1 VLYVQSDLYS
11 SGVMLAGEGTDGEL
25 LSRCLSALLHDGQL
39 MEEVGRVIFRPGEQK
54 ANSVDPDNDCQER

>member
-1 VLYVQSDLYS
+1 
-11 SGVMLAGEGTDGEL
+11 MLAGEGTDGEL